1 MQTSRHP
8 PAAPA
13 TRARFV
19 DRDSYYVQAQA
30 PYAARAFVEERDAAL
45 DPDAP
50 TGFVVLDDREAL
62 GTEWPA
68 TTPLMLARYARVRR
82 GESLHSS
89 FRASGE
95 IYHVI
100 AGSGSSRNGLH
111 RVDWCAGDIFCF
123 DGGEDTVHWA
133 GKEDCLLWSVTDEPL
148 LSFLGLAPARA
159 FGRAAAPLHF
169 GAAPIAE
176 ALAAAQRKE
185 DARGVASNGNA
196 AFIFSSEDGIARRCL
211 PLPSLMLALNS
222 LAAGKA
228 QRPHRHN
235 AAALTLVLDGERCH
249 SVIDGVRHE
258 WQPHTAIVTPSG
270 QMHSHRNEG
279 ERLARVL
286 IAQDSGMHYYLRS
299 SGFSH
304 D

>member
-1 MQTSRHP
+1 MQTSRRQP
-8 PAAPA
+8 DGPAA
-13 TRARFV
+13 RARFV
-19 DRDSYYVQAQA
+19 NRDGYYVQGQP

-45 DPDAP
+45 APYAP
-50 TGFVVLDDREAL
+50 TGFVLLDNRQAL

-82 GESLHSS
+82 GEWLRGS

-95 IYHVI
+95 IYHVL
-100 AGSGSSRNGLH
+100 AGSGTSRNGPCQ
-111 RVDWCAGDIFCF
+111 VDWRAGDVFCF
-123 DGGEDTVHWA
+123 DGGEETVHLA
-133 GKEDCLLWSVTDEPL
+133 GHEDALLWSVTDEPL

-159 FGRAAAPLHF
+159 FARAAAPLHF
-169 GAAPIAE
+169 GAGPIAE
-176 ALAAAQRKE
+176 ALAAAQHKE
-185 DARGVASNGNA
+185 DAKGDASNGNA
-196 AFIFSSEDGIARRCL
+196 AFIFSSEDGTARRCL

-222 LAAGKA
+222 LAPGKA

-258 WQPHTAIVTPSG
+258 WEPHTAIITPAG
-270 QMHSHRNEG
+270 QMHTHCNEG

-299 SGFSH
+299 SGFSY